1 LDTGAILYLPP
12 PRKNPN
18 FRVYQFSD
26 SLKVGVKTKI
36 VMAIFCCY
44 IKIAK
49 PLLNTLE
56 SRLWCKFLLAVFA
69 TMYLNDV
76 QRGDFY
82 ATIGLDSRQFDKHVI
97 RKTNQSEYSFPF
109 ILDVDRPEFF

>member
-1 LDTGAILYLPP
+1 VYTNFPILWKLVSR
-12 PRKNPN
+12 RKSSWR
-18 FRVYQFSD
+18 F
-26 SLKVGVKTKI
+26 
-36 VMAIFCCY
+36 FCCY

-56 SRLWCKFLLAVFA
+56 SRLWCKFFLLAVFA

-97 RKTNQSEYSFPF
+97 RKTNQSAEYSFPCYLRCRSSWIF
-109 ILDVDRPEFF
+109 LNYWKHVVILTVL

>member
-1 LDTGAILYLPP
+1 VSRRKSSWRFFAAIL
-12 PRKNPN
+12 KS
-18 FRVYQFSD
+18 Q
-26 SLKVGVKTKI
+26 
-36 VMAIFCCY
+36 
-44 IKIAK
+44 K

-56 SRLWCKFLLAVFA
+56 SRLWCKFLAVFA

-97 RKTNQSEYSFPF
+97 RKTNQSAVQFS
-109 ILDVDRPEFF
+109 LLS

>member
-1 LDTGAILYLPP
+1 VSR
-12 PRKNPN
+12 RKSSWR
-18 FRVYQFSD
+18 F
-26 SLKVGVKTKI
+26 
-36 VMAIFCCY
+36 FCCY

-49 PLLNTLE
+49 PLLNTLDAYGV
-56 SRLWCKFLLAVFA
+56 SFLLAVFA

-97 RKTNQSEYSFPF
+97 RKTNQSASTVFPV